1 MVLWSRVCDDHD
13 GKQCGEH
20 GEKLCDEH
28 VWFDDYDDPFAVE

>member
-1 MVLWSRVCDDHD
+1 MVPWSRVYDDHD

-28 VWFDDYDDPFAVE
+28 VWFDDYDDPLAAA